1 MTTEKQEKFDVAII
15 GVGVGA
21 NYGSVLTYYSLYKTI
36 ESFGKTALMVS
47 KIGASGKDP
56 ELQDNHAIRF
66 ANRHYNLSK
75 VYSKENVGDLND
87 IVDTFILG
95 SDQVWNY
102 GISQHFGK
110 AFYLDFAEDDKR
122 KISYASSFGHAHDFA
137 PADEIPKI
145 SRLMERFNAISV
157 REDSGVEI
165 AKNVYGIPAKHV
177 VDPIFLLSNE
187 DFLALA
193 SMSERD
199 VSSPY
204 LLAYIL
210 DPTPEKKAAIEHLAQ
225 KLGLRI
231 RIILDGLPHLFEE
244 NKIKMNI
251 EGAVESGVEVYD
263 LLKLYAH
270 CSYVVTDSFHGTVF
284 ALKFHKPFAT
294 VGNKRRGMVR
304 FDSLFRQIGDRSH
317 FTLDASKIISE
328 DERFLAPLDYDEIG
342 AKLTESANESREWLR
357 AAINKSIR
365 NTISRNKKGS
375 GWYEMKLSV
384 TKRRISDAI
393 SGLTRF
399 AHFHLKKIRYTLHP
413 PRFSTDSAA
422 WAITNNP
429 RGCQLA
435 VMSPEGA
442 QRGNLAWCDLPAP
455 LNRRAAYEVSITW
468 SVKTEARSVNLH
480 LRNPLTGRFIVVGTI
495 PVIDGSSVMHTDT
508 ISFVVPG
515 ESFSQI
521 MLGAVHFT
529 GKDAGT
535 EIRSI
540 SVRSINPKS
549 VVPNSPSIPAQIG
562 GKSPASVAGELSRLD
577 SNRFVA
583 AYAQKRIS
591 RSLDNSRALMMF
603 YSHGFEKGLSRTKG
617 FRAGFGEATMAG
629 LAREMNR
636 WVEEGQSRQDSFF
649 QISAAVLRTYFDRHD
664 ALGVDVSQF
673 WRQFSPSVQQ
683 EIKKADAT
691 LGGALPANC
700 VREHLTMLQPQR
712 SFVDVAFGRRS
723 VREFTS
729 ETVSDDDIQKA
740 VRIAMQAPSVCN
752 RQPVRVHQFDDADTI
767 RAVLELQGGFRG
779 YKIPPKLLL
788 VSSELK
794 AMVGAVER
802 NQAFVDGGLFMMLLL
817 LAFEQLGLGTCSLNT
832 AMSYER
838 EESARRILNIP
849 ESQVFISFVAVG
861 HYEESVSVPRSA
873 RISVEEV
880 LVTHGDLPAA
890 L

>member
-1 MTTEKQEKFDVAII
+1 MTTEKQKKFDVAII

-47 KIGASGKDP
+47 KIGASEKDP
-56 ELQDNHAIRF
+56 ELQNNHAIRF
-66 ANRHYNLSK
+66 AKKHYNLSK
-75 VYSKENVGDLND
+75 VYRKENVGDLNE

-177 VDPIFLLSNE
+177 VDPIFLLPNE

-193 SMSERD
+193 SVSKRD

-251 EGAVESGVEVYD
+251 EGAVESGIEVYD

-284 ALKFHKPFAT
+284 ALKFQKPFAT

-304 FDSLFRQIGDRSH
+304 FDSLFRLIGDRSH
-317 FTLDASKIISE
+317 FTLDATKIVSE
-328 DERFLAPLDYDEIG
+328 DERFLAPVDYKEIT
-342 AKLTESANESREWLR
+342 AKLTQGANESREWLR
-357 AAINKSIR
+357 AAINR
-365 NTISRNKKGS
+365 PMRDTIARRKKRG
-375 GWYEMKLSV
+375 GWYRMKISV
-384 TKRRISDAI
+384 AKRRISNAI
-393 SGLTRF
+393 SGLRKLAF
-399 AHFHLKKIRYTLHP
+399 FHLTKTSHTLRP
-413 PRFSTDSAA
+413 PRFLTESSSWVIA
-422 WAITNNP
+422 NGSNSSE
-429 RGCQLA
+429 LSL
-435 VMSPEGA
+435 VSPEFA
-442 QRGNLAWCDLPAP
+442 RRGNLAWCDLPAP
-455 LNRRAAYEVSITW
+455 LNRKAAYELSITW

-480 LRNPLTGRFIVVGTI
+480 LRNPLTSKFVVAGTL
-495 PVIDGSSVMHTDT
+495 PVVSGGSVMHTDT

-515 ESFSQI
+515 EGFSQL

-529 GKDAGT
+529 GINAGA

-540 SVRSINPKS
+540 SVRTIDPKS
-549 VVPNSPSIPAQIG
+549 VVPNSRSAPAQRAS
-562 GKSPASVAGELSRLD
+562 KDPAIVARELSFLD
-577 SNRFVA
+577 SERFVA
-583 AYAQKRIS
+583 AYAQQRIS
-591 RSLDNSRALMMF
+591 RSVDNSRALMMF
-603 YSHGFEKGLSRTKG
+603 YSHGLEKGLSRATG
-617 FRAGFGEATMAG
+617 FRAGFGEATMAS

-636 WVEEGQSRQDSFF
+636 WVEDDRSRHDSFYR
-649 QISAAVLRTYFDRHD
+649 ISAAVLRTYFDRH
-664 ALGVDVSQF
+664 AAHSVDVSRF
-673 WRQFSPSVQQ
+673 WSQFSRTVQQ
-683 EIKKADAT
+683 DIENADVT
-691 LGGALPANC
+691 LGGALPASST
-700 VREHLTMLQPQR
+700 REPVTAPQPQR

-729 ETVSDDDIQKA
+729 TAVSDDNVQKA
-740 VRIAMQAPSVCN
+740 VQIAMQAPSVCN

-788 VSSELK
+788 VTSELK

-817 LAFEQLGLGTCSLNT
+817 LAFEELGLGTCSLNT
-832 AMSYER
+832 AMSYDR
-838 EESARRILNIP
+838 EEAARRILNIP
-849 ESQVFISFVAVG
+849 ASQVFISFVAVG
-861 HYEESVSVPRSA
+861 HYDLSVTVPRSA
-873 RISVEEV
+873 RIPVEEV
-880 LVTHGDLPAA
+880 LVPH
-890 L
+890 